1 MTQSCGNQQ
10 MQHKVAQL
18 KVCTQQQAVNP
29 ENKRRKPLGGGHHP
43 KILLTTSTV
52 KSPAEKQWTPTQIW
66 FRCQEWWFNTQP
78 IRYEKVHYSF
88 NEVFEG
94 KAPKQVW
101 KWLNSEKRKLAWVF
115 YSSWGMVLG
124 WLVQSNLPLAL
135 MERASGFSCSLSR
148 CGAEAKER
156 VVTFGRCQ

>member
-1 MTQSCGNQQ
+1 MYSAAGSKSREQEKKAPLVVVIIQRSCLL
-10 MQHKVAQL
+10 HQL
-18 KVCTQQQAVNP
+18 LSHLQRSNGLP
-29 ENKRRKPLGGGHHP
+29 H
-43 KILLTTSTV
+43 
-52 KSPAEKQWTPTQIW
+52 QIW

-88 NEVFEG
+88 NEAFEG

-115 YSSWGMVLG
+115 YSSWGMVLS